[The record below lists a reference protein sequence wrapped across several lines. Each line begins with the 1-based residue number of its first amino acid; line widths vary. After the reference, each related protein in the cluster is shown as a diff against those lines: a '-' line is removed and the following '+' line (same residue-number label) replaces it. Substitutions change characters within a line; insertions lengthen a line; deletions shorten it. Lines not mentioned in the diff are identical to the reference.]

1 MGGIQYEYE
10 FCDDT
15 SIIGDNN
22 TLTRGTVDYKA
33 NAATNKTAWGG
44 NINAQIGGMTFVA
57 RVTTALSAGSG
68 ILASVRLATHTT
80 NTLNAGTYIANL
92 AIPNNQSA
100 PYTVSAK
107 LPKGTTRNAYLG
119 VVVVGT
125 NNIAA
130 GNISAYLLPSD
141 TDIID

>member
-15 SIIGDNN
+15 AIIADND
-22 TLTRGTVDYKA
+22 TRTWGTVDYRA

-57 RVTTALSAGSG
+57 RVTTALTAART
-68 ILASVRLATHTT
+68 ASVRLATHTT
-80 NTLNAGTYIANL
+80 NTLNAGTYISNL
-92 AIPNNQSA
+92 AIPANQVA
-100 PYTVSAK
+100 GYTVSAK
-107 LPKGTTRNAYLG
+107 IPKGTTRNAYLG
-119 VVVVGT
+119 VVVVGAG
-125 NNIAA
+125 NIAA

>member
-10 FCDDT
+10 FCDAT

-57 RVTTALSAGSG
+57 TVTTALTAAMT
-68 ILASVRLATHTT
+68 ASVRLATHTS
-80 NTLNAGTYIANL
+80 NTLNAGTYISNL
-92 AIPNNQSA
+92 AIPANQNA
-100 PYTVSAK
+100 GYQVSAV

-119 VVVVGT
+119 VVVVGAG
-125 NNIAA
+125 NIAA
-130 GNISAYLLPSD
+130 GNINAYLLPSSVPI
-141 TDIID
+141 TD